1 MRTASYKLNLD
12 RESAAPER
20 VMIADIIA
28 PPNHIHSGGGARHV
42 GLGSK
47 APVAPHVSCAI
58 FHTWTANISMYEQRK
73 LLLITAKYVQ
83 GNICAAP
90 RLASFAS

>member
-28 PPNHIHSGGGARHV
+28 PPNHIA
-42 GLGSK
+42 
-47 APVAPHVSCAI
+47 VAGHG
-58 FHTWTANISMYEQRK
+58 T
-73 LLLITAKYVQ
+73 
-83 GNICAAP
+83 
-90 RLASFAS
+90 